1 MEDTIIVLLVDDE
14 PAFLD
19 QAEIYLVK
27 ENERLD
33 VNAVISPEKALR
45 LLEGENFDVIVSDY
59 QMPDMDGLE
68 FLETIREE
76 RGLDI
81 PFIMFTGKG
90 REEVAMKALN
100 LGADRYLQKGGDP
113 RSQYG
118 VLAQAIAQ
126 EARHY
131 KTERSLKRKNDI
143 LEQIFEKSEEGFYIR
158 ELSGELTF
166 VNDAFAE
173 IHGYDSE
180 ELIGMR
186 SRTLL
191 TEESEKKVEG
201 LDFDNLK
208 DRWFEVE
215 IVTKGGDKKNLRNA
229 LFPLKDE
236 KGNMRKI
243 FGISIDITEEKKKG
257 EEIRTSEERYRR
269 LFETAQDGMLI
280 IDAETG
286 KILDANP
293 FIRDMLGYS
302 LDELKGKE
310 LWEIGTFRD
319 IVENREKFEKL
330 KEKEYVRYEH
340 LPLVTKNGTEKSVE
354 FVSNLYM
361 VGEDEII
368 QCNIRDITERKRT
381 EKRFKKIF
389 ENLGDP
395 VIIKTI
401 GGKNDG
407 RILEANQT
415 MCELFGYSRE
425 ELEGMNVYDDLISGE
440 PEETSWNEI
449 KEGLKEG
456 SRTEFSVKKKKK
468 DGSKVWMEVV
478 AVPLRHKGE
487 DAVLAVNRD
496 ITESK
501 EKDQVLKRERKK
513 FKEIFNNA
521 NDAMYLHELT
531 EEGMPGRF
539 VEVNETAVEMLGYGK
554 EEFLEMS
561 PKDIDAEEVAEEL
574 PKVMD
579 KLIDKGE
586 IKFEGIHKTKDG
598 TKIPVEVHSYLFELE
613 GKKRVLSIARD
624 ISERKESEKE
634 LKRSERKFRSIF
646 EASPDPTFLLNK
658 DGVFEDINQVA
669 LKKLGYSKED
679 VVGKSLEEV
688 PFFSEKG
695 LDKTREKFEK
705 RKEGK
710 DIPPYEID
718 ILTKNGDKLIVE
730 VNVRAFK
737 EDGFKGE
744 IVIGRDI
751 TERKKA
757 EKKLRESERRY
768 DLALKGAGLGVW
780 DWDVR
785 TDEVKYSEQWA
796 KILGYSPDEI
806 EQDLESWEKRVHP
819 NERSR
824 VKEELQKHLDDET
837 DIFKTEHR
845 MKTKSGDWVWVKDV
859 GKVFERDENDEPV
872 RATGILE
879 DITDRKEVEEEL
891 KESEEKYKELSEELE
906 NILDHI
912 PGLVYYKDTE
922 NNFIK
927 VNKKLAEA
935 HGMSKEEM
943 EGKSLFDLYPKEE
956 AQKYLE
962 DDKDVIENREP
973 KLNMIEPWSPDEEE
987 WISTSKIPY
996 LVDGEVKGIIG
1007 ISIDVTEK
1015 KKNRERV
1022 ELLHTILRH
1031 DIKNKIQVV
1040 HGYLQLLED
1049 QKLPEEVEDFLKKA
1063 LKGSKE
1069 SMNLLDKIRLLLKA
1083 QEEVKKAIKIADTL
1097 YDAVE
1102 GSESLANE
1110 RDMEISVQCTSTG
1123 CEVEGGPL
1131 LKEVFSNIIEN
1142 SVYHSEGNEIKVSG
1156 EIKEDEVICTIED
1169 DGKGIP
1175 DDKKDTIFEKG
1186 YTTDEKRGTGLG
1198 LFLVNI
1204 LIDTYGGKIDVK
1216 DSELGGARFDI
1227 RLRRV

>member
-1 MEDTIIVLLVDDE
+1 
-14 PAFLD
+14 
-19 QAEIYLVK
+19 
-27 ENERLD
+27 
-33 VNAVISPEKALR
+33 
-45 LLEGENFDVIVSDY
+45 
-59 QMPDMDGLE
+59 
-68 FLETIREE
+68 
-76 RGLDI
+76 
-81 PFIMFTGKG
+81 
-90 REEVAMKALN
+90 
-100 LGADRYLQKGGDP
+100 
-113 RSQYG
+113 
-118 VLAQAIAQ
+118 
-126 EARHY
+126 
-131 KTERSLKRKNDI
+131 
-143 LEQIFEKSEEGFYIR
+143 
-158 ELSGELTF
+158 
-166 VNDAFAE
+166 
-173 IHGYDSE
+173 
-180 ELIGMR
+180 
-186 SRTLL
+186 
-191 TEESEKKVEG
+191 
-201 LDFDNLK
+201 
-208 DRWFEVE
+208 
-215 IVTKGGDKKNLRNA
+215 
-229 LFPLKDE
+229 
-236 KGNMRKI
+236 
-243 FGISIDITEEKKKG
+243 
-257 EEIRTSEERYRR
+257 
-269 LFETAQDGMLI
+269 
-280 IDAETG
+280 
-286 KILDANP
+286 
-293 FIRDMLGYS
+293 
-302 LDELKGKE
+302 
-310 LWEIGTFRD
+310 
-319 IVENREKFEKL
+319 
-330 KEKEYVRYEH
+330 
-340 LPLVTKNGTEKSVE
+340 
-354 FVSNLYM
+354 
-361 VGEDEII
+361 
-368 QCNIRDITERKRT
+368 
-381 EKRFKKIF
+381 
-389 ENLGDP
+389 
-395 VIIKTI
+395 
-401 GGKNDG
+401 
-407 RILEANQT
+407 
-415 MCELFGYSRE
+415 
-425 ELEGMNVYDDLISGE
+425 
-440 PEETSWNEI
+440 
-449 KEGLKEG
+449 
-456 SRTEFSVKKKKK
+456 
-468 DGSKVWMEVV
+468 
-478 AVPLRHKGE
+478 
-487 DAVLAVNRD
+487 
-496 ITESK
+496 